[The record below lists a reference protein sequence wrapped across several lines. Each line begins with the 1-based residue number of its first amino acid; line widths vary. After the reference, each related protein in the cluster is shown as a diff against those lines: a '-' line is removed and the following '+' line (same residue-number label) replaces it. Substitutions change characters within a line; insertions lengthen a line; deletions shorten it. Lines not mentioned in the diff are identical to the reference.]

1 MPGAI
6 CLNENQLADAIKSN
20 KYYDI
25 EAFSKMFF
33 KYRDGENIER
43 VIELVKKCAM
53 SKNRR
58 KIKN

>member
-43 VIELVKKCAM
+43 VIELVKKVCHE
-53 SKNRR
+53 
-58 KIKN
+58 